1 MPSSRPLRSIVET
14 VLSRDLSPQA
24 RQRYAA
30 SFARARLA
38 EGIEQNRRATGRE
51 VPYEQ
56 IVDGRLGAALE
67 SVNPEAGRIIFRFD
81 VATNELF
88 VWIAD
93 TLVRHAP
100 RLTGRYA
107 DSFRLFAGGR
117 QIDAGETLPK
127 ADEYAFLNVQPYA
140 GRLERGWSAQAPDG
154 VFQAVAA
161 LAKVRYADVAQV
173 RFAYRHFSE
182 FGLAPKPTTRAEKAS
197 NRTPAIM
204 VSLR

>member
-1 MPSSRPLRSIVET
+1 MPYQQV
-14 VLSRDLSPQA
+14 
-24 RQRYAA
+24 
-30 SFARARLA
+30 
-38 EGIEQNRRATGRE
+38 
-51 VPYEQ
+51 
-56 IVDGRLGAALE
+56 VDGRQGAALE
-67 SVNPEAGRIIFRFD
+67 SVDPDRGRILFLFH
-81 VATNELF
+81 VASNELF

-93 TLVRHAP
+93 MLVRHAP

-117 QIDAGETLPK
+117 QIEVGEALPK

-140 GRLERGWSAQAPDG
+140 GRLERGWSGQAPDG
-154 VFQAVAA
+154 VLQAVAA

-173 RFAYRHFSE
+173 RFTYRHFSE